1 MNGIKVIKSTLMS
14 NGNARMIIEIERGHS
29 LMAFSEERH
38 YKLGQP
44 VGDVMAGHVVTEA
57 RPVHWCSASQEW
69 VDL

>member
-14 NGNARMIIEIERGHS
+14 NGNTRMIVEVERGHS

-44 VGDVMAGHVVTEA
+44 VGDVMAGHVITEA
-57 RPVHWCSASQEW
+57 HPVRWCSASQEW
-69 VDL
+69 DDL